1 MSDNIIIE
9 VKNLNLTKGRKK
21 ILDIEHF
28 SLEKGEALALIGPNG
43 AGKSTFMQVLMLLQ
57 RPTAGEL
64 YFKGERV
71 DWKKPIAYRRR
82 MAMVFQEP
90 LLLDTTVYHNVA
102 SGMKLRGFKVD
113 SIPDKINEW
122 LQRLGIAHLAERQA
136 RYLSGGESQR
146 VSLARALVLEP
157 EVLFLDEPF
166 VALDVPT
173 RAALTAELARI
184 LRDTRITSVFVTHDY
199 SEVPLLAETVAVLEQ
214 GRIIQTASPREIMT
228 RPASRTVASL
238 VGVEN
243 MIPGKVIGAQDG
255 GVLVQ
260 AGPHCLKSLAT
271 VPVGTNVLVLLRP
284 EDIRIFKGVSRHGD
298 NSISGKVRELLP
310 HSYLYKAV
318 VDCGFT
324 LIALVNPEQVLGGEV
339 LAEKEITIQFSPE
352 KVHLIEQG
360 KN

>member
-9 VKNLNLTKGRKK
+9 VKNLKLTKAGKK
-21 ILDIEHF
+21 VLDIEHF
-28 SLEKGEALALIGPNG
+28 SLEEGEAVALIGPNG

-57 RPTAGEL
+57 RPTGGDL

-71 DWKKPIAYRRR
+71 DWRNPIFYRRR

-90 LLLDTTVYHNVA
+90 LLLDTTVFHNVA

-113 SIPDKINEW
+113 TIPAKVKEW

-136 RYLSGGESQR
+136 SNLSGGESQR

-166 VALDVPT
+166 LALDVPT

-199 SEVPLLAETVAVLEQ
+199 SEVPLLAETVAVIEQ
-214 GRIIQTASPREIMT
+214 GRIIQIASPREVMT
-228 RPASRTVASL
+228 KPSSRTVASL

-243 MIPGKVIGAQDG
+243 MIPGKVVGAQDRV
-255 GVLVQ
+255 VLVQ
-260 AGPHCLKSLAT
+260 AGPHYLKSLAT
-271 VPVGTNVLVLLRP
+271 VPVGTDVLILLRP
-284 EDIRIFKGVSRHGD
+284 EDIKIFEGVSRHGD

-318 VDCGFT
+318 VDCGFP
-324 LIALVNPEQVLGGEV
+324 LIALVSPEQVLGGEV
-339 LAEKEITIQFSPE
+339 LAGKEITIQFNPD
-352 KVHLIEQG
+352 KVHLIKQAE
-360 KN
+360 

>member
-1 MSDNIIIE
+1 MSSNTIIE
-9 VKNLNLTKGRKK
+9 VKNLNLTKGKKK
-21 ILDIEHF
+21 ILDIEYF
-28 SLEKGEALALIGPNG
+28 SLEEGEAVALIGPNG

-57 RPTAGEL
+57 RPTGGEL
-64 YFKGERV
+64 FFKGDRV
-71 DWKKPIAYRRR
+71 DWKNPIAYRRR

-102 SGMKLRGFKVD
+102 SGLKLRGFKAD
-113 SIPDKINEW
+113 TIPAKVSEW
-122 LQRLGIAHLAERQA
+122 LRRLEIAHLAERQA

-214 GRIIQTASPREIMT
+214 GRIIQKASPREVMT
-228 RPASRTVASL
+228 RPVSRTVASL

-243 MIPGKVIGAQDG
+243 MIPGKVVGAQDG
-255 GVLVQ
+255 VVLVQ
-260 AGPHCLKSLAT
+260 AGPHQFKSNMTA
-271 VPVGTNVLVLLRP
+271 PVGTDVLILLRP
-284 EDIRIFKGVSRHGD
+284 EDIKIFKGVSRHGD
-298 NSISGKVRELLP
+298 NSIGGKIRELLP

-318 VDCGFT
+318 VDCGFP
-324 LIALVNPEQVLGGEV
+324 LIALVNPEQVVGGEV
-339 LAEKEITIQFSPE
+339 LAENEITIQFRPD
-352 KVHLIEQG
+352 KVHLIGQ
-360 KN
+360 

>member
-9 VKNLNLTKGRKK
+9 AKNLNLTKGKK
-21 ILDIEHF
+21 KVLDIEHF
-28 SLEKGEALALIGPNG
+28 CIEEGEAVALIGPNG
-43 AGKSTFMQVLMLLQ
+43 AGKSTLMQVLMLLQ
-57 RPTAGEL
+57 RPTGGEL

-82 MAMVFQEP
+82 MAMVFQES

-113 SIPDKINEW
+113 TIPARVNEW
-122 LQRLGIAHLAERQA
+122 LQRLGIAHLAERQS
-136 RYLSGGESQR
+136 RFLSGGESQR

-199 SEVPLLAETVAVLEQ
+199 SEVPLLAETVVVLEQ
-214 GRIIQTASPREIMT
+214 GRIIQIASPREVMT
-228 RPASRTVASL
+228 RPVSSTVASL

-243 MIPGKVIGAQDG
+243 MIPGKVVGVQDD

-260 AGPHCLKSLAT
+260 AGPHRLKSSAT
-271 VPVGTNVLVLLRP
+271 VPVGTDVLVLLRP
-284 EDIRIFKGVSRHGD
+284 EDIRIFEGISRHGD
-298 NSISGKVRELLP
+298 NSIAGKVRELLP

-318 VDCGFT
+318 VDCGFR
-324 LIALVNPEQVLGGEV
+324 LVALVNPEQVMGGEV
-339 LAEKEITIQFSPE
+339 MAEKEITIQFSPD
-352 KVHLIEQG
+352 KVHLIKQYE
-360 KN
+360 

>member
-1 MSDNIIIE
+1 MSNNNIIE

-21 ILDIEHF
+21 ILDIEYF
-28 SLEKGEALALIGPNG
+28 SLEEGEAVALIGPNG

-57 RPTAGEL
+57 RPTGGEL
-64 YFKGERV
+64 FFKGDRV

-102 SGMKLRGFKVD
+102 SGLKLRGFKVD
-113 SIPDKINEW
+113 TIPARVSEW
-122 LQRLGIAHLAERQA
+122 LGRLGIAHLAERQA

-199 SEVPLLAETVAVLEQ
+199 SEVPLLAETVTVLEQ
-214 GRIIQTASPREIMT
+214 GRIIQKASPREIMT
-228 RPASRTVASL
+228 RPVSRTVASL

-243 MIPGKVIGAQDG
+243 MIPGKVVGTQDG
-255 GVLVQ
+255 VVLVQ
-260 AGPHCLKSLAT
+260 AGPHRLKSLAA
-271 VPVGTNVLVLLRP
+271 VPVGTNVLILLRP
-284 EDIRIFKGVSRHGD
+284 EDIKIFKGVSRHGD
-298 NSISGKVRELLP
+298 NSFGGKVSGLLP
-310 HSYLYKAV
+310 HNYLYKAV
-318 VDCGFT
+318 IDCGFPV
-324 LIALVNPEQVLGGEV
+324 IAFVNPEQVMGGEV
-339 LAEKEITIQFSPE
+339 LADNEITVQFSPD
-352 KVHLIEQG
+352 KVHLIKQ
-360 KN
+360 